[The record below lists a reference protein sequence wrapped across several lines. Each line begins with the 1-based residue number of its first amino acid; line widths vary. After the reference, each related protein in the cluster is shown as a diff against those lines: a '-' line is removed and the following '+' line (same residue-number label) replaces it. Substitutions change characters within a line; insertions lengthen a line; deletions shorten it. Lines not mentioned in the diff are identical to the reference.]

1 MFGEENFWLGAL
13 FTTVLLILT
22 FIVLLK
28 VDWEKIFEN
37 YMAKKVTVASLVL
50 WMELS

>member
-1 MFGEENFWLGAL
+1 MFGEENFWAGAL
-13 FTTVLLILT
+13 LTTVLLMLI

-37 YMAKKVTVASLVL
+37 YMGKNVK
-50 WMELS
+50 